1 MDFQHHIG
9 SLAVKSAISAGTD
22 QPCNDHWLSFLHYPN
37 RSHYYKE
44 IGIISW
50 KYIFKVYT

>member
-50 KYIFKVYT
+50 KYI